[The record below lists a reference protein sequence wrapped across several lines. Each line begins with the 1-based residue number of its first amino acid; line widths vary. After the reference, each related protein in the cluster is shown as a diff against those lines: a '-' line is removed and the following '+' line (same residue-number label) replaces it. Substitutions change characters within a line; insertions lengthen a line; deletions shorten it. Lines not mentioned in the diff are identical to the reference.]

1 MIFTEILK
9 SLSERTGA
17 NGAVMIDRDGEV
29 VASWS
34 VVAGLDMELIGA
46 HYEIVLDAAVEAASG
61 HGGKVSSVAI
71 STDTA
76 RLAILAIKEGYCL
89 VLALDRAAPSGRVMI
104 EAARAVETI
113 ETEMG

>member
-9 SLSERTGA
+9 SLSERTNA
-17 NGAVMIDRDGEV
+17 NGAVMIDKDGEI

-34 VVAGLDMELIGA
+34 GVAGLDMELIGA
-46 HYEIVLDAAVEAASG
+46 HYEIVLDAVNEAAFG
-61 HGGKVSSVAI
+61 CGGKVSSITI

-76 RLAILAIKEGYCL
+76 KLAILAIKEEYCL
-89 VLALDRAAPSGRVMI
+89 VLALDRAAHSGKAMC

-113 ETEMG
+113 EEEMG